1 MKIPLLPNVMRLL
14 MKCLINH
21 MNLGSKDLIINL
33 EDIYFIHEAYKLYDM
48 RAKK

>member
-1 MKIPLLPNVMRLL
+1 MRLL
-14 MKCLINH
+14 MKCLIKH